1 MKRSLPKSLCLLV
14 AGLCMAGPVV
24 AQSEFPA
31 KPLRLVIPFAPGG
44 SADLAARVLGQKMG
58 EFLGQ
63 PVVSE
68 NRAGANSNLGAEAVA
83 KSAPDGYTML
93 YNTSGVVFN
102 MSLYENPGYDLMRDF
117 APVALTATVP
127 QILVVNPSLPVKNL
141 REFIAYVKANS
152 GKLNYPSVG
161 QGNIGHLTTE
171 MFLAA
176 NGATAVHVSYN
187 GSAQAYVDLIS
198 GRTQFYFG
206 TVSASMGHVKDKRL
220 QAIAVTSMER
230 TRSHPDIPTMNES
243 GMPRFE
249 AGAWQ
254 GMLVPARTP
263 AAVIERLNA
272 DVNKALKS
280 PDLLKQFD
288 AQGTQALGSTPQ
300 QYGAYLKSELERWGK
315 IIRELKL
322 TIN

>member
-1 MKRSLPKSLCLLV
+1 MKHSFRKSLCLLA
-14 AGLCMAGPVV
+14 AGLCIAGP
-24 AQSEFPA
+24 AASQSEFPA

-68 NRAGANSNLGAEAVA
+68 NRPGANSNLGAEAVA

-102 MSLYENPGYDLMRDF
+102 MSLYDNLGYDLLRDF

-127 QILVVNPSLPVKNL
+127 QILVVNPALPVKNL

-187 GSAQAYVDLIS
+187 GSAQAYLDLVS

-220 QAIAVTSMER
+220 HAIAVTSMER
-230 TRSHPDIPTMNES
+230 TKSHPDIPTMNES

-263 AAVIERLNA
+263 VAVVDRLNA

-300 QYGAYLKSELERWGK
+300 QYGAYLKSELDRWGK

-322 TIN
+322 KVN

>member
-1 MKRSLPKSLCLLV
+1 MKLSFRKSLCLLA
-14 AGLCMAGPVV
+14 AGLGITGPAA
-24 AQSEFPA
+24 AQTDFPA

-102 MSLYENPGYDLMRDF
+102 MSLYDNPGYDLMRDF
-117 APVALTATVP
+117 SPVALTATVP

-230 TRSHPDIPTMNES
+230 TKSHPDIPTMNES

-263 AAVIERLNA
+263 AAVIDRLNA

-300 QYGAYLKSELERWGK
+300 QYGAYLKSELDRWGK
-315 IIRELKL
+315 IIRDLKL